1 MKALALVLSVLLGGV
16 SQAPTQTAPKPVA
29 EKVVDKSIVTS
40 AEALRRDMRKLW
52 SDHVWWTRDY
62 IVAAIGKQADEAAA
76 TARLLKNQE
85 DIGNAVAIYYGKPA
99 GDKLTGLLKEHILA
113 AADLVKAAAAHDQA
127 KFQQADKKAATNA
140 DEIAEFLSKANPHW
154 PRATLAE
161 MMKMHL
167 TTTKNEVSAR
177 VNKNWE
183 EDAKA
188 FDAVY
193 DHILKMSDALADGI
207 IKQFPEKFSG

>member
-1 MKALALVLSVLLGGV
+1 
-16 SQAPTQTAPKPVA
+16 
-29 EKVVDKSIVTS
+29 VTS

-62 IVAAIGKQADEAAA
+62 IVAAIGKQPDEAVA
-76 TARLLKNQE
+76 TPRLLKNQE
-85 DIGNAVAIYYGKPA
+85 DIGTAVATYYGKPA

-127 KFQQADKKAATNA
+127 KFQQADQKAARNA
-140 DEIAEFLSKANPHW
+140 EDIAEFLSKANPHW
-154 PRATLAE
+154 PRATLAD

-183 EDAKA
+183 EDVKA

-193 DHILKMSDALADGI
+193 NHILKMSDALADGI